1 MNVAPDRMMRTT
13 VDPIT
18 LSVIQNKLRHICSEM
33 DIVHEKASFSPVISE
48 AFDRSNGIYDIRT
61 GDVIAQGE
69 WGLPIFMGVMQETAR
84 DTLAA
89 FPALNEGDIVVVNDP
104 YRGGTHLQDVR
115 MVKAVFYRGE
125 PWCLLAN
132 TGHWPDIGGMVPGGF
147 ACQATEI
154 EQEGLRIPPVKLCR
168 KGVLDEDILNIILTN
183 IRVSQERLGDV
194 RAQIGAL
201 QVGEKRIVA
210 LLDRYGAEVV
220 SSAIAELNRRSELQV
235 RKLISKIPDGV
246 YRSQSFIDSDGV
258 DAGRLTIN
266 LTLTVQGD
274 ELTFDFTGSSAPCRG
289 PLNST
294 WATTQA
300 SVYVAM
306 KHVMPEVLVNSG
318 CFRPFNIVAPEGTF
332 LYARYPRPVS
342 GCSSETSQRIMEAI
356 FLALSQA
363 IPGRLFAPSFG
374 TSGNFTLGGYDPEK
388 ERHYIMYFFSGGG
401 YGGWWAGDGLTN
413 GTSIQGISKTQP
425 VEILEQRYPILV
437 EEYALRENS
446 AGAGKYRGGFGVNYR
461 MKLRRGQAV
470 ASFLMDHGTE
480 GPPGI
485 LGGESGAPNRI
496 ELKMGGRQVE
506 LPHVS
511 KGAGF
516 ALSPGDS
523 VQVRTPG
530 GGGYGEVADRDIER
544 IAVDEARGYF
554 SSTEKISD

>member
-1 MNVAPDRMMRTT
+1 MNISTDKNKRSV
-13 VDPIT
+13 VDTIT

-33 DIVHEKASFSPVISE
+33 DISHEKASFSPVISE
-48 AFDRSNGIYDIRT
+48 AFDRSNGIYDINT

-84 DTLAA
+84 DTIAKY
-89 FPALNEGDIVVVNDP
+89 PALNEGDIVVVNDP

-115 MVKAVFYRGE
+115 MVKAVFYQGK

-168 KGVLDEDILNIILTN
+168 QGVMDEDILDMILTN
-183 IRVSQERLGDV
+183 IRVSQERFGDI

-201 QVGEKRIVA
+201 QVGENRIVE
-210 LLDRYGAEVV
+210 LLDRYGVDVV
-220 SSAIAELNRRSELQV
+220 SSAISELHNRSEQQV
-235 RKLISKIPDGV
+235 RTLVSEIPNGK
-246 YRSQSFIDSDGV
+246 YTSQSFIDSDGV
-258 DAGRLTIN
+258 DVGRLTIS
-266 LTLTVQGD
+266 LTLTVKNG
-274 ELTFDFTGSSAPCRG
+274 ELTFDFTGSSKPCRG

-306 KHVMPEVLVNSG
+306 KHIMPEVLVNAG
-318 CFRPFNIVAPEGTF
+318 CFRPFNIVPPEGTF

-363 IPGRLFAPSFG
+363 IPERLFAAPFG

-425 VEILEQRYPILV
+425 VEILEQRYPLLV

-461 MKLRRGQAV
+461 MRLLRGRAV
-470 ASFLMDHGTE
+470 ASFLMDHGAI

-485 LGGESGAPNRI
+485 LGGESGASNCI
-496 ELKMGGRQVE
+496 ELEVGGRQVNI
-506 LPHVS
+506 PHVS
-511 KGAGF
+511 KGSGF
-516 ALSPGDS
+516 ALSPGDA

-530 GGGYGEVADRDIER
+530 GGGYGDAADRDLESL
-544 IAVDEARGYF
+544 AVDRARGYF
-554 SSTEKISD
+554 RTAEKTDD